1 VRAVD
6 NALMPLEPKEFV
18 LRLLDRK
25 TSVTLEEALDAAIDA
40 ASLREA
46 FLKVA
51 MVKLGE
57 GLPDVLDTL
66 KLKAVEGDASFMRMY
81 LDVMGLT
88 GKGAGAMVQVVNQF
102 GVSPEERRIYE
113 ADLAEWRAREAV
125 DAEVAEEDE

>member
-1 VRAVD
+1 MRAVD

>member
-1 VRAVD
+1 MD

>member
-1 VRAVD
+1 
-6 NALMPLEPKEFV
+6 MPLEPKEFV
-18 LRLLDRK
+18 LRLLDK
-25 TSVTLEEALDAAIDA
+25 ETPVTLEEALDVAIDA

-51 MVKLGE
+51 VVKLGE

-88 GKGAGAMVQVVNQF
+88 GKGASAMVQVVNQF
-102 GVSPEERRIYE
+102 GLTSEERRVLE
-113 ADLAEWRAREAV
+113 ADFAAGG
-125 DAEVAEEDE
+125 EDEE